1 MLTDMHE
8 ILGNRDIVVAKEM
21 TKVFEDV
28 KKGSVSKILSSF
40 EDEKIRVEY
49 TIIAEGAKERG
60 ASVIDN

>member
-1 MLTDMHE
+1 MHE

-21 TKVFEDV
+21 TKVFEEV

-40 EDEKIRVEY
+40 EDEKIRGEY
-49 TIIAEGAKERG
+49 TIIAEGAKERR